1 MDMDKIRKVFVIG
14 AGVMGNGIAQ
24 VSADNGYEVK
34 VYDLKKEIIDR
45 AISTIED
52 SLQRFVKKGKKT
64 EEEKTAILSRITPS
78 LDLRDASDADYV
90 IEAVVE
96 NLEVKKEIF
105 KNLDSIC
112 GEGTIL
118 GSNTSSLPISAI
130 ATATNRRDKVIG
142 IHFMNPVP
150 MMRGVEI
157 IPGVET
163 SGETLEITK
172 DFIKSFGKEPVVARD
187 YAGFVASRV
196 LDVMLN
202 EAVKC
207 VMDGNDPEEIDKTMK
222 FCCNFPM
229 GPLELIDLAGADILL
244 HVMETMEKEYGD
256 RYHPAPLLRQ
266 MVRAGHLGRKTG
278 KGFFDYPK

>member
-1 MDMDKIRKVFVIG
+1 MNGIKKVFVLG

-24 VSADNGYEVK
+24 VVADSGYEVK
-34 VYDLKKEIIDR
+34 IYDLDKELTDKGIK
-45 AISTIED
+45 SIEN

-64 EEEKTAILSRITPS
+64 DEEKTAVLSRITPS
-78 LDLRDASDADYV
+78 HDLKDAANADFV
-90 IEAVVE
+90 IEAVFE
-96 NLEVKKEIF
+96 DIDVKKQLFGE
-105 KNLDSIC
+105 LDSIC
-112 GEGTIL
+112 KEETIF

-142 IHFMNPVP
+142 THFMNPVP
-150 MMRGVEI
+150 LMRGVEI

-163 SGETLEITK
+163 SDDTLDITK
-172 DFIKSFGKEPVVARD
+172 DFIRSLDKEPVTARD
-187 YAGFVASRV
+187 YAGFVASRIV
-196 LDVMLN
+196 DVMMN

-207 VMDGNDPEEIDKTMK
+207 VMDGNDPEDVDKAMK
-222 FCCNFPM
+222 LCCNFPM

-256 RYHPAPLLRQ
+256 RYHPAPLLKQ

-278 KGFFDYPK
+278 KGFYDYQK